1 MRNSFINEYLVE
13 QATLAWLESIDYQ
26 ILSGDDIA
34 PDGNYPERASYD
46 DVLLEERLRVAL
58 ERINGHI
65 PASALSDVITSAIHK
80 IKQLTGGVM
89 QNNQKFHSWLV
100 DGMDEDYL
108 VNGEKHYV
116 KLMLIDT
123 QNPNNNDF
131 LAVNQFTIT
140 DLNATTRHRTKRRP
154 DVLLFVNGMPIVII
168 ELKNPADEQA
178 DNLMAYKQLVTYQN
192 EIPTLF
198 TTIGLLMVS
207 DGNEALIGTTGAE
220 AEFFKAWRA
229 VDDGEKLDPF
239 SPQLQ
244 TLIKG
249 VFDKTRLLD
258 ILRHFIVFSKEGVTI
273 AKKLGAY
280 HQYYAVNKAVEKTLE
295 AIKSSGKIGVI
306 WHTQGSG
313 KSLTMLFYAGKLTI
327 HPEMTNPTLVI
338 LTDRND
344 LDDQL
349 FSTFAGG
356 HELLR
361 DIPKQAENR
370 TDLQTLLRV
379 PHGGVIFTTI
389 QKFMP
394 DNGSSTYPTLSERRN
409 IVVIADEAHR
419 SQYGFNARMRDN
431 DITYGYAKYLR
442 DALPNAS
449 FIGFTGTPIE
459 QADANTRAVFGD
471 YIDVYDIQRAID
483 DKATVPI
490 YYEARMAK
498 LKLDDDLR
506 PRIDPEF
513 EELTEGQEADE
524 KEKLKTKWS
533 QLEAMVGTKE
543 RLSQIADDIVAHFE
557 TRLTILDGKAMIV
570 CMSRRIAVD
579 LYNALIALRPEWHN
593 DDDQKGQIKV
603 IMTGSASDPLSYLPH
618 TRNKPRRQAIANRFK
633 DVNDELKIVIVRDM
647 WLTGFDVPSL
657 HTMYVDKPMRGH
669 SLMQAIAR
677 VNRVFKDK
685 PGGLIVDYL
694 GIATELQSAV
704 KVYTDNNSSSP
715 IEEIQKQVVD
725 EMLNRYAVVRDI
737 LYGFAYEHRLAGSPT
752 DRLSLIPDAMEFISA
767 QKGHNNKDDGKLRFI
782 EQVGKLSKLLA
793 LAISHDDAIKIRDE
807 VAFFQA
813 VRAQFL
819 KNTVVGAR
827 IREDMDSAI
836 KQLVSEAVSTEGVIN
851 IFESMGIKSPDISI
865 LSEDFLGKISNLP
878 QRNLALEL
886 LHKLIRDEIRARS
899 GKNAIQGRS
908 FALMLDETIQR
919 YQNRTIDIAQVV
931 HELIGIAREIQKDI
945 KRGEELGLDE
955 AEVAFYDALANNKS
969 AVQVLGDANLRI
981 IAEKLVE
988 TIRNSV
994 TIDWTIKKSARAQ
1007 IRVQVKRL
1015 LRQFGYPPD
1024 LYESATDS
1032 VLEQAELFAE
1042 EWVKK
1047 L

>member
-1 MRNSFINEYLVE
+1 MRYNEQLVE
-13 QATLAWLESIDYQ
+13 DATIQWLGEIGYAYAF
-26 ILSGDDIA
+26 GETIA
-34 PDGNYPERASYD
+34 PDGDYPERVSYD
-46 DVLLEERLRVAL
+46 DVLLEGRLRDAL

-65 PASALSDVITSAIHK
+65 PAVALSDVITDAINK
-80 IKQLTGGVM
+80 IKRLAGGVM
-89 QNNQKFHSWLV
+89 QNNRQFHRWLV
-100 DGMDEDYL
+100 DGMDEDYE
-108 VNGEKHYV
+108 VNGEKRYV
-116 KLMLIDT
+116 KLNLIDT
-123 QNPNNNDF
+123 QNPDNNDF

-140 DLNATTRHRTKRRP
+140 DLNATTRHRTNRRP
-154 DVLLFVNGMPIVII
+154 DVLLFVNGIPMVII
-168 ELKNPADEQA
+168 ELKNPADEHA

-192 EIPTLF
+192 EIPSLF

-207 DGNEALIGTTGAE
+207 DGNEALLGTTGAG

-229 VDDGEKLDPF
+229 VDDGEQLDPF

-258 ILRHFIVFSKEGVTI
+258 ILRHFIVFSEEGVHI

-295 AIKSSGKIGVI
+295 AIKSDGKIGVI

-313 KSLTMLFYAGKLTI
+313 KSLSMLFYAGKLVT
-327 HPEMTNPTLVI
+327 HPMMTNPTLVI

-356 HELLR
+356 HEVLR
-361 DIPKQAENR
+361 DTPRQAENR
-370 TDLQTLLRV
+370 ADLQTLLRV
-379 PHGGVIFTTI
+379 PYGGVIFTTI

-394 DNGSSTYPTLSERRN
+394 DDGSNTYPTLSERRN

-419 SQYGFNARMRDN
+419 SQYGFTARMRDN
-431 DITYGYAKYLR
+431 DVTYGYAKYLR

-459 QADANTRAVFGD
+459 KTDANTRNVFGD
-471 YIDVYDIQRAID
+471 YIDVYNIQRAID

-498 LKLDDDLR
+498 LKLRDDLR

-513 EELTEGQEADE
+513 EELTEGQELDE
-524 KEKLKTKWS
+524 KEKLKNRWS

-543 RLSQIADDIVAHFE
+543 RLSQVADDIVAHFE
-557 TRLTILDGKAMIV
+557 ARLTILDGKAMIV

-579 LYNALIALRPEWHN
+579 LYNALIALRPDWHH

-603 IMTGSASDPLSYLPH
+603 IMTGSASDPLHYLPH

-633 DVNDELKIVIVRDM
+633 DAKDKLQIVIVRDM

-694 GIATELQSAV
+694 GIATDLQSAV
-704 KVYTDNNSSSP
+704 KVYTDNNSDSP
-715 IEEIQKQVVD
+715 IEEIQRQVVQ

-737 LYGFAYEHRLAGSPT
+737 LHGFAYQRRLAGSPA

-767 QKGHNNKDDGKLRFI
+767 QKGHDNKDEGKLRFI
-782 EQVGKLSKLLA
+782 EQVGKLSQLLA
-793 LAISHDDAIKIRDE
+793 LAVPHEDAIKIRDE

-813 VRAQFL
+813 VRTQFL
-819 KNTVVGAR
+819 RNTVVGAR

-865 LSEDFLGKISNLP
+865 LSEDFLGKIGNLP

-886 LHKLIRDEIRARS
+886 LHKLIQDEIRARS
-899 GKNAIQGRS
+899 GKNAIQARS
-908 FALMLDETIQR
+908 FTLMLDETIQR
-919 YQNRTIDIAQVV
+919 YQNRTIDVAQVV
-931 HELIGIAREIQKDI
+931 HELIGIAREIQKDL

-969 AVQVLGDANLRI
+969 AVEALGDANLRI

-994 TIDWTIKKSARAQ
+994 TIDWTIKKSARSA

-1024 LYESATDS
+1024 LQESATDL
-1032 VLEQAELFAE
+1032 VLEQAELLAG
-1042 EWVKK
+1042 EWADK